1 MNTSC
6 FPAIWFL
13 TLRPSEVGGFF
24 VLPWGNFPERHR
36 SLPLKR
42 RVAWTRGVGVSPLDH
57 IRSTRASSSDR
68 RVCEL
73 FREQKWV
80 AGAKSEMPKSWRAR
94 RIFVTLSGSIDIIH
108 LLLDI
113 ERGVEKCKRL
123 DLVISSARA

>member
-1 MNTSC
+1 M
-6 FPAIWFL
+6 
-13 TLRPSEVGGFF
+13 GGFF

-42 RVAWTRGVGVSPLDH
+42 RVAGTRGVDVRDH